1 MIVLNVTYTMKDGVK
16 PQDFVSALESKGLA
30 PYCRQE
36 KGNICYD
43 YFYPADG
50 SDTLLLLEKWA
61 DAGSLTAHSQTENF
75 KQIGLLKDDFVK
87 HTDIMKFTE

>member
-1 MIVLNVTYTMKDGVK
+1 MIVLNVTYKMKKDVLAE
-16 PQDFVSALESKGLA
+16 DFVKALEDGGLA

-50 SDTLLLLEKWA
+50 SDTLLLLEKWE
-61 DAGSLTAHSQTENF
+61 DAESLAAHGQTENF
-75 KQIGLLKDDFVK
+75 KKIGKVK
-87 HTDIMKFTE
+87 EQFADSTEIMKFEI